1 MKVALYARYSSDN
14 QRDASIED
22 QLRLCRDHAARQD
35 WTVVDSYSDRAV
47 SGASLLRPGIQ
58 ELMQDA
64 QRGKFSIVLAEA
76 MDRISRDQE
85 DIAGVFKRL
94 SFAGVRIIT
103 LSEGDVTHL
112 HIGLKGT
119 MNALF
124 LKDLADKTRRG
135 LRGRVE
141 AGKSGGGLCY
151 GYDVV
156 RQFDGAGGAI
166 RGERTIN
173 EDEARIVRRVF
184 KEYAAGKAPRA
195 IGLGLNADG
204 VPGPLSGA
212 WGPSTIHGNRERGT
226 GILNN
231 ELYVGRLV
239 WNRLRYLKD
248 PETGKRV
255 SRLNPESEW
264 VIQDVPDLR
273 IVEQNLWDEVKARQA
288 TTTWS
293 QKARGSG
300 VHPLNNLR
308 RPKHLFTAMIRC
320 GCCGGGFSMISK
332 DLLGCST
339 ARNKGTCEN
348 RMTIRRDVLE
358 KSVLNGLRTQL
369 MDPSLLKEFCD
380 EFAREVNRVRMEK
393 SAGLAAMRAELP
405 RVDRELD
412 KAIQAILD
420 GVPGS
425 KLKDKIG
432 RLEARREELTALL
445 AEAPEPPPL
454 LHPNMAAIYRERIEA
469 LSEHLQ
475 SGGNTEAVERL
486 RALVSHIKLIPEDGE
501 LAIFLQGDLAAI
513 LSFASNKKNAAL
525 HPERGVLDAFV
536 AQESLVAG
544 TCNRRKLRSS
554 GKEQDTLVAG
564 AGFEPA
570 AFRL

>member
-22 QLRLCRDHAARQD
+22 QLRLCREYAARQD
-35 WTVVDSYSDRAV
+35 WNVVDSYSDRAV

-64 QRGKFSIVLAEA
+64 QRGKFSIILAEA
-76 MDRISRDQE
+76 MDRLSRDQE
-85 DIAGVFKRL
+85 DIAGLFKRMK
-94 SFAGVRIIT
+94 FAGVRIIT
-103 LSEGDVTHL
+103 LSEGDVTQL
-112 HIGLKGT
+112 HVGLKGT

-124 LKDLADKTRRG
+124 LQDLADKTRRG

-141 AGKSGGGLCY
+141 SGKSGGGLCY

-156 RQFDGAGGAI
+156 RKFDAAGEAV

-173 EDEARIVRRVF
+173 VGEAAIVRRIF
-184 KEYAAGKAPRA
+184 REYADGKAPRA
-195 IGLGLNADG
+195 IALDLNAEG
-204 VPGPLSGA
+204 IVGPLGGA
-212 WGPSTIHGNRERGT
+212 WGPSTIHGNRDRGT

-231 ELYVGRLV
+231 ELYIGRLI

-264 VIQDVPDLR
+264 ILQEVPELR
-273 IVEQNLWDEVKARQA
+273 IVEPDLWEAAKVRQA

-293 QKARGSG
+293 QKTRGDG
-300 VHPLNNLR
+300 VHPLNSLK
-308 RPKHLFTAMIRC
+308 RPRHLFTAMTRC

-332 DLLGCST
+332 TLLGCST
-339 ARNKGTCEN
+339 ARNKGTCDN

-358 KSVLNGLRTQL
+358 KSVLNGLRTRL
-369 MDPSLLKEFCD
+369 MDPALFKEFCD
-380 EFAREVNRVRMEK
+380 EFTREVNRVRMERG
-393 SAGLAAMRAELP
+393 ADLAAMRAELP

-420 GVPGS
+420 GVPGV

-432 RLEARREELTALL
+432 RLEARKEELTALL
-445 AEAPEPPPL
+445 ADAPPPPPL
-454 LHPNMAAIYRERIEA
+454 LHPNMAVIYKERIEA
-469 LSEHLQ
+469 LYENLQ
-475 SGGNTEAVERL
+475 KEDASLEAVERL
-486 RALVSHIKLIPEDGE
+486 RALVSRIKLIPQDGE
-501 LAIFLQGDLAAI
+501 LAIFLEGDLAAI
-513 LSFASNKKNAAL
+513 LNFSSNKKSAAV
-525 HPERGVLDAFV
+525 HPDHGVLQSFI
-536 AQESLVAG
+536 
-544 TCNRRKLRSS
+544 
-554 GKEQDTLVAG
+554 EQDSLVAG